1 MSTEHQRRLNREKQ
15 RRWRRKHPWRSSPD
29 AGPVGRPA
37 LWVVYTMPDGT
48 IGAARWWEQP
58 PGAVLMIGM
67 TMPRV
72 TAVAI
77 MQHERCNRDK
87 KSS

>member
-1 MSTEHQRRLNREKQ
+1 MDRERQRRQNAERQ
-15 RRWRRKHPWRSSPD
+15 RRWRKRHPWRSSPD
-29 AGPVGRPA
+29 AGPVGRPGVWIVWT
-37 LWVVYTMPDGT
+37 LDGVA
-48 IGAARWWEQP
+48 GCSRWWEQP
-58 PGAVLMIGM
+58 PGAVLLLGM